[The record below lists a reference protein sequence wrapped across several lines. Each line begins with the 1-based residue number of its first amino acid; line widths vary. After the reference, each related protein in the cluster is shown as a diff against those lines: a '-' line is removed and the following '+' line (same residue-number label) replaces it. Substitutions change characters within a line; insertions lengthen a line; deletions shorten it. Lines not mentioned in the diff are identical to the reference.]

1 MIKCITPITQE
12 MAELKLKKFVNRRR
26 SVANITP
33 SVHKLFK
40 LDPDLMRIREE
51 YLQRSR
57 SQNNDDTDSEENN
70 QQQSSSNNNDN
81 IDTNQNVNA
90 NQIMVDNQ
98 IHEQI
103 MMKVDQTNDC
113 DDLNTNN
120 DSLV

>member
-1 MIKCITPITQE
+1 MTAANYKKSQFIKCITPITQE
-12 MAELKLKKFVNRRR
+12 MAEMKIKRFVNRRR

-57 SQNNDDTDSEENN
+57 SQNNDSDEEDI
-70 QQQSSSNNNDN
+70 NDN
-81 IDTNQNVNA
+81 D
-90 NQIMVDNQ
+90 DNKQ
-98 IHEQI
+98 
-103 MMKVDQTNDC
+103 MMTDDNNKVDQTNNC
-113 DDLNTNN
+113 DELNVKN